1 MELTAKVKKTLN
13 MGLRVVVALLSL
25 WFIYLQV
32 FRSGDYQWFAADFP
46 QLLRERSFLIFF
58 LPALLLMPVNWS
70 LESIKWRMLAL
81 YVRKLSFG
89 EALRSVLT
97 GISFSLFTPNRV
109 GDSVGRIFSLR
120 IGDPMNAVLLAVA
133 GSLAQIIATCFSGS
147 LAFLFYIRKFFD
159 FHEAW
164 LSFFYAGLVIFVA
177 IINLLMRFYDYDQ
190 GSIRLD
196 GTELR
201 DISKTSL
208 RSHISLVLQDV
219 FLFSGNVRDNITLR
233 NPDIT
238 DESIINAA
246 KLLDA
251 HRFIMAL
258 PGGYDF
264 VVSERGH
271 NLSSGQRQLISLVR
285 ALVYNPSIL
294 ILDEATA
301 SIDTE
306 TEAIVQYAI
315 EKLLRDRTAIIIAH
329 RLSTIRNADKIMVL
343 EHGHILEQGSH
354 DELLQN
360 PDSRYS
366 ELYNIQFEN
375 KLSTKV

>member
-120 IGDPMNAVLLAVA
+120 IVDPMNAVLLAVA

-177 IINLLMRFYDYDQ
+177 IINLLMLMLYLRAPLVSAGFHKIIKPGWQKIHGYISVLQNVSRIVLGKVVLLSFLRYLVFSFQFYLMLRAF
-190 GSIRLD
+190 SI
-196 GTELR
+196 
-201 DISKTSL
+201 DIPL
-208 RSHISLVLQDV
+208 LNALVLIAMTYLVMTAIPTIALADLGIRGSV
-219 FLFSGNVRDNITLR
+219 AIYFIGSWFEPSVHASTGILLATAMVW
-233 NPDIT
+233 
-238 DESIINAA
+238 IINLAVPA
-246 KLLDA
+246 LAGLL
-251 HRFIMAL
+251 FI
-258 PGGYDF
+258 G
-264 VVSERGH
+264 
-271 NLSSGQRQLISLVR
+271 
-285 ALVYNPSIL
+285 
-294 ILDEATA
+294 
-301 SIDTE
+301 
-306 TEAIVQYAI
+306 
-315 EKLLRDRTAIIIAH
+315 
-329 RLSTIRNADKIMVL
+329 RLTIFRK
-343 EHGHILEQGSH
+343 
-354 DELLQN
+354 
-360 PDSRYS
+360 
-366 ELYNIQFEN
+366 
-375 KLSTKV
+375 